1 MKNIDY
7 TAMKRI
13 IRESYEQLYANKLD
27 NLGEIDEFL
36 EIEMLVI
43 LNNQQNLSWPITSK
57 EIGPVVKTFLTKKSS
72 QSHGFTGEF
81 CQPFRE
87 LTPILLKLFP
97 KNWSGG
103 NTF

>member
-43 LNNQQNLSWPITSK
+43 LNNQQNLS
-57 EIGPVVKTFLTKKSS
+57 
-72 QSHGFTGEF
+72 
-81 CQPFRE
+81 
-87 LTPILLKLFP
+87 
-97 KNWSGG
+97 
-103 NTF
+103 